1 MARRHNL
8 IIDGDTLVNYQ
19 NLWLP
24 PTTSTRVFLSAGAH
38 QVECTLEH
46 NDKPVLYYQPVRN
59 LSQFRSPVANAV
71 DFTLFVG
78 SADEVVSAYRRAT
91 GSSPLMPRWAL
102 GYIHC
107 RERFHS
113 QAELLQNADEFRRRH
128 LPVDV
133 MVQDWQYWGKL
144 GWNAMAFD
152 ANDYPSPRV
161 MTDSLHTM
169 HQRLMLSVWAKI
181 DPQSEV
187 GRQMEAK
194 RYFIPGT
201 TWIDFFNPEA
211 AQYYWQQSY
220 QRLIAPYGIDA
231 LWQDATEPENDD
243 LVGRRVGNGKYPGE
257 LFRNVFPLLV
267 NHYVYNGWRHDNSQ
281 RRPMIL
287 TRSGFPGIQRY
298 GVAMWSGDIGNDW
311 QAFSKQLTAG
321 LGLMAAGIPWWTYD
335 AGGFFRPGNQ
345 YADAEYTERMNRWI
359 QASVFLPLMRVH
371 GYMSDTEPW
380 RYGSKAEAIIRKNLQ
395 LRYHLLPYIY
405 SEAAAVSF
413 DGSTLMRPLVF
424 DFPHDTEALAQTTSY
439 MFGKALIV
447 NPVTAPQVN
456 EWRTYLPATDGGW
469 YDFHSGQHYEGGQY
483 VDIPVTEATIP
494 VLARAGSIL
503 PWGAEIEYASQPTDG
518 TLEIRIY
525 PGADGIFTLYED
537 EGTDFSYERGQCTRI
552 PFEWDDAHRTLTI
565 GKRTGTY
572 TGMISSRTFRII
584 LPDGKLRMITYKGK
598 QLHVKF

>member
-24 PTTSTRVFLSAGAH
+24 PTTSTRIFLSAGAH

-46 NDKPVLYYQPVRN
+46 NDKPVLYFQPVRN

-194 RYFIPGT
+194 SILSREPHGLIFSIP
-201 TWIDFFNPEA
+201 
-211 AQYYWQQSY
+211 
-220 QRLIAPYGIDA
+220 RL
-231 LWQDATEPENDD
+231 LNT
-243 LVGRRVGNGKYPGE
+243 
-257 LFRNVFPLLV
+257 
-267 NHYVYNGWRHDNSQ
+267 
-281 RRPMIL
+281 
-287 TRSGFPGIQRY
+287 
-298 GVAMWSGDIGNDW
+298 IGN
-311 QAFSKQLTAG
+311 
-321 LGLMAAGIPWWTYD
+321 
-335 AGGFFRPGNQ
+335 
-345 YADAEYTERMNRWI
+345 
-359 QASVFLPLMRVH
+359 
-371 GYMSDTEPW
+371 
-380 RYGSKAEAIIRKNLQ
+380 
-395 LRYHLLPYIY
+395 
-405 SEAAAVSF
+405 
-413 DGSTLMRPLVF
+413 
-424 DFPHDTEALAQTTSY
+424 
-439 MFGKALIV
+439 
-447 NPVTAPQVN
+447 NPTN
-456 EWRTYLPATDGGW
+456 D
-469 YDFHSGQHYEGGQY
+469 
-483 VDIPVTEATIP
+483 
-494 VLARAGSIL
+494 
-503 PWGAEIEYASQPTDG
+503 
-518 TLEIRIY
+518 
-525 PGADGIFTLYED
+525 
-537 EGTDFSYERGQCTRI
+537 
-552 PFEWDDAHRTLTI
+552 
-565 GKRTGTY
+565 
-572 TGMISSRTFRII
+572 
-584 LPDGKLRMITYKGK
+584 
-598 QLHVKF
+598 